1 MTNCPAIVHIMT
13 DPQYGIPT
21 KLPWGQYRPNATG
34 V

>member
-1 MTNCPAIVHIMT
+1 MT

-21 KLPWGQYRPNATG
+21 KLPWGQYTPNATG